1 MTDTTG
7 LSPDRAQRL
16 ASDPLSSVWVGAS
29 AGSGKTKVLTDRV
42 LRLLLS
48 GTPPERVLCLTFTK
62 AAAAEM
68 ANRVRDKLSL
78 WATVSDERLTAEL
91 KSLTD
96 RDPDAETTDAAR
108 RLFARVVDCPGGVR
122 ILTIHSFCQSLLRR
136 FPIESGLPPGFDIVD
151 ERSAAQRL
159 AEARDAV
166 LRIGRNRPD
175 SDVGRAV
182 SDLTRDLTADAFT
195 ALTAEIAGERGRLSR
210 LFEAEGG
217 VSGAVAAAR
226 EALGV
231 GEGETVESLLLSAAD
246 GVDEP
251 ALRGAVKALSRGS
264 EADQNRGIALQ
275 RWLDADAEI
284 RVARF
289 DDWRSIFLTDKG
301 ASRKTLIT
309 APAAKTDPQAKPA
322 LEAEAARLLE
332 VVERMK
338 SVSVA
343 TSTTSFL
350 VVAGA
355 VLKRY
360 EEGKRASSLLDFDDL
375 IHHAL
380 GLLTDERVPWV
391 LYKLDGGLDH
401 ILIDE
406 AQDTNPEQ
414 WRVVQALADEFFA
427 GEGVERE
434 VERTLFVVG
443 DDKQSI
449 FSFQRADP
457 AEFARM
463 RRRFEERANAAGKR
477 WVPVD
482 LDTSF
487 RSTAT
492 VLRVVDEVFSRA
504 DARDGVIAPDGPAM
518 RHHPFRVGHSGV
530 VELWPLLEPAEE
542 EETEAWAPPLTRGR
556 ADAPDARLADVIAAT
571 IRDWIDRGEVLRA
584 RGRTVRPGDVMVLV
598 RRRSGF
604 VVDLVRA
611 LKARDVP
618 VSGVDRMVLR
628 AQLAVSDLM
637 ALAAFLLL
645 RDDDLTLAC
654 VLRGPLVGLSEEDL
668 LDLAA
673 PRSGTLW
680 RELNER
686 SSSDPRFRPVRD
698 WLERLLSR
706 SDFAPPH
713 EFFAGVLAAPC
724 PADPEGSGRRA
735 IVARLGPDA
744 LDPLEEFLA
753 ATLLFELA
761 EPPSLQLFH
770 AWMNASDTDVKR
782 EMERGADAV
791 RIMTVHGSKGLQAP
805 IVFLPDT
812 TTKPVMGPPVLWP
825 DGEGPDVPLFAA
837 RRDREESLCA
847 AVRARSNLK
856 RDREYRRLLYVAL
869 TRAEDRLYVCGR
881 LGKRGEGPEDSWYR
895 LVERA
900 MGDLAPAVEFDFTR
914 LSPRGWTGTGRRLAD
929 DLPVLAKSDDTGV
942 QVDELIVEPEPW
954 FREPA
959 PPEPAPS
966 RPLTPSRP
974 DEEEPAAR
982 SPVDPEDDGRRF
994 QRGLLIHRLLQ
1005 TLPDLPPEAREAAC
1019 RRFLARKVHDLDL
1032 ARQAALARETMAV
1045 LTDPDLAPLFAS
1057 RSRTEVPIVGLV
1069 GNRAVSG
1076 RIDRLSIVGNEVW
1089 LIDYKTNRPPPRRA
1103 EDVPQVYRAQ
1113 MDAYAAALEGIFPG
1127 KRVRRL
1133 ILWTDG
1139 PFVTEV

>member
-1 MTDTTG
+1 MTARDKT
-7 LSPDRAQRL
+7 PDELQRS

-68 ANRVRDKLSL
+68 ANRIHDKLSL
-78 WATVSDERLTAEL
+78 WATVSDERLAEEL
-91 KSLTD
+91 RALID

-108 RLFARVVDCPGGVR
+108 RLFARVVDCPGGVK

-166 LRIGRNRPD
+166 LRIGRARPD
-175 SDVGRAV
+175 GDVGRAV
-182 SDLTRDLTADAFT
+182 ASLTGDLTADAFA
-195 ALTAEIAGERGRLSR
+195 ALTGEIAKERGRLSE
-210 LFEAEGG
+210 LFATRGG
-217 VSGAVAAAR
+217 IAGALATVR
-226 EALGV
+226 DALGV
-231 GEGETVESLLLSAAD
+231 GEGETVASLLAAAVAE
-246 GVDEP
+246 GDEP
-251 ALRGAVKALSRGS
+251 ALRAAVAALSRGS
-264 EADQNRGIALQ
+264 DADDKRGIAIQ
-275 RWLDADAEI
+275 RWLDADLDTRA
-284 RVARF
+284 ARF
-289 DDWRSIFLTDKG
+289 DDWRAIFLTDKG
-301 ASRKTLIT
+301 TPRKTLIT
-309 APAAKTDPQAKPA
+309 APAAKTDTSAKPA
-322 LEAEAARLLE
+322 LEAEAERLVA
-332 VVERMK
+332 VVDRMK

-343 TSTTSFL
+343 ASTAAFL
-350 VVAGA
+350 IVAGA
-355 VLKRY
+355 ILERY
-360 EEGKRASSLLDFDDL
+360 EAGKRASSLLDFDDL
-375 IHHAL
+375 IHRAL
-380 GLLTDERVPWV
+380 GLLADGRVPWV

-406 AQDTNPEQ
+406 AQDTNPDQ
-414 WRVVQALADEFFA
+414 WKIVERLADEFFA
-427 GEGVERE
+427 GEGATRNA
-434 VERTLFVVG
+434 ERTLFVVG

-463 RRRFEERANAAGKR
+463 RRRYEAMAEAAKKP
-477 WVPVD
+477 WHPVD
-482 LDTSF
+482 LDISF

-492 VLRVVDEVFSRA
+492 VLRVVDEVFKRP
-504 DARDGVIAPDGPAM
+504 DARDGVIAVDADPM
-518 RHHPFRVGHSGV
+518 RHRPFRAGHAGL

-542 EETEAWAPPLTRGR
+542 EETEAWSPPITRSR

-571 IRDWIDRGEVLRA
+571 IGDWIRRGEILPA
-584 RGRTVRPGDVMVLV
+584 RGRPVRPGDVMVLV

-611 LKARDVP
+611 LKARNVP

-628 AQLAVSDLM
+628 TQLAVTDLL
-637 ALAAFLLL
+637 ALASFLLL

-654 VLRGPLVGLSEEDL
+654 VLKGPLVGMSEEEL
-668 LDLAA
+668 LDLAV

-686 SSSDPRFRPVRD
+686 SEPRRRPIRD

-735 IVARLGPDA
+735 IIARLGPDA

-753 ATLLFELA
+753 ATLLFERA
-761 EPPSLQLFH
+761 EPPSLQLFQ
-770 AWMNASDTDVKR
+770 AWMNASETEVKR

-812 TTKPVMGPPVLWP
+812 TTKPVIGPPVLWP
-825 DGEGPDVPLFAA
+825 DGEGPDVPLFAP
-837 RRDREESLCA
+837 RRDREEALCA
-847 AVRARSNLK
+847 AARARANQR

-869 TRAEDRLYVCGR
+869 TRAEDRLYICGR
-881 LGKRGEGPEDSWYR
+881 LGKRGEAPEDSWYR

-900 MGDLAPAVEFDFTR
+900 MGDFAPAVDFDFAA
-914 LSPRGWTGTGRRLAD
+914 LSPRGWAGTGRRLIDEQTAPPKMD
-929 DLPVLAKSDDTGV
+929 DAGSR
-942 QVDELIVEPEPW
+942 VDELDLAPAPW
-954 FREPA
+954 FRDPA

-974 DEEEPAAR
+974 DEDEPAVR
-982 SPVDPEDDGRRF
+982 SPVDPEGDGRRF

-1005 TLPDLPPEAREAAC
+1005 TLPDLPPESREAAC
-1019 RRFLARKVHDLDL
+1019 RRFLARPVHDIDVEH
-1032 ARQAALARETMAV
+1032 QEALVRETMAV
-1045 LTDPDLAPLFAS
+1045 LNHPDLTPLFGPGS
-1057 RSRTEVPIVGLV
+1057 RAEAPIVGVV
-1069 GNRAVSG
+1069 GDRAVSG
-1076 RIDRLSIVGNEVW
+1076 RIDRLTVTGDEV
-1089 LIDYKTNRPPPRRA
+1089 LLVDYKTNRPPPRRA

-1113 MDAYAAALEGIFPG
+1113 MDAYAAVLAGIFPG